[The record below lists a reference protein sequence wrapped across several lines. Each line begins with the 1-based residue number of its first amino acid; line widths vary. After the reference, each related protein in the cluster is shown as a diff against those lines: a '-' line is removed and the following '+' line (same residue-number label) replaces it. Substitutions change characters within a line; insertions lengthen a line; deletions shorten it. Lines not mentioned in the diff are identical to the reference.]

1 MVLSAFT
8 GLALLAVASAA
19 PQLYTSGLYAHAPL
33 AVAHAPV
40 AVAHAPVAV
49 AHAPIAVK
57 TLKLQ
62 EQYPDDPNPQYNFNY
77 EVNDA
82 VTGDQKSQFE
92 SRDGDV
98 VQGSYSLIEPDGTRR
113 TVDYTADPI
122 NGFNAN
128 VRKEAGAA
136 PAIVA
141 KAVVAKPVY
150 AAAPAVAVARYAPVA
165 VAHAPV
171 AVAHAPVAVA
181 HAPVAVAHAP
191 AYYTSSFAS
200 PAVNYH
206 F

>member
-1 MVLSAFT
+1 MNSIFLHNSPDNQIINHLSN
-8 GLALLAVASAA
+8 S
-19 PQLYTSGLYAHAPL
+19 
-33 AVAHAPV
+33 
-40 AVAHAPVAV
+40 
-49 AHAPIAVK
+49 
-57 TLKLQ
+57 
-62 EQYPDDPNPQYNFNY
+62 
-77 EVNDA
+77 
-82 VTGDQKSQFE
+82 
-92 SRDGDV
+92 
-98 VQGSYSLIEPDGTRR
+98 R

-136 PAIVA
+136 PAI
-141 KAVVAKPVY
+141 
-150 AAAPAVAVARYAPVA
+150 AVARYAPVAVAHAPVA